1 MQAISIQ
8 RALTFGCVG
17 VRRWLGRRSCDQH
30 SPNVFTRNIFSSN
43 DAGMVHI
50 LQLVLTGQD
59 LGPDNLLDCRFFLCD
74 IHLAR
79 GRGRDKPTGRSAI
92 LFGANP
98 LGERG
103 GRHLRRHAP
112 SRCPRWHS
120 SRGTCP
126 EQPERR
132 RRAVTRKRVRRRG
145 VRTW

>member
-59 LGPDNLLDCRFFLCD
+59 LGLDNLLDCRFFLCD

-98 LGERG
+98 LGEREREVG
-103 GRHLRRHAP
+103 
-112 SRCPRWHS
+112 
-120 SRGTCP
+120 GTCGDTHLHDVP
-126 EQPERR
+126 DGIALAARALSSLSAGGER
-132 RRAVTRKRVRRRG
+132 
-145 VRTW
+145 